1 MDIES
6 IIMEL
11 FDLILAHGFFHHIDD
26 KLLDKYLKYF
36 QSYFP
41 QNGYLLSI
49 DPCYVRNQNFIS
61 KFLVSEDRG
70 NYVRTEKEYSNLL
83 KMHFKEVKSIIRD
96 DLLVVPYHSCII
108 SCTGIRSIA

>member
-6 IIMEL
+6 IILEL

-26 KLLDKYLKYF
+26 KLLDEYLEYF
-36 QSYFP
+36 QPYFP

-49 DPCYVRNQNFIS
+49 DPCYVRNQNFSS
-61 KFLVSEDRG
+61 KFLVSGDRG

-83 KMHFKEVKSIIRD
+83 KRHFKEVKSLIKD
-96 DLLVVPYHSCII
+96 DLLVIPYHHYLI